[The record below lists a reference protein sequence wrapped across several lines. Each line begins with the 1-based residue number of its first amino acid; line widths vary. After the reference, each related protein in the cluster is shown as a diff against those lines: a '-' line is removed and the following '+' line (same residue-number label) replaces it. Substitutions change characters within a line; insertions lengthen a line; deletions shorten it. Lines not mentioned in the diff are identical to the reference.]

1 MPINDV
7 CIIDTNVPLT
17 ANLATSQDETEIDLE
32 CIEACIETI
41 NNVKAEKIRIALD
54 DENEIFSEYMNKL
67 SLSGQP
73 GVGDAFLKWIYD
85 NQWNSK
91 YCDRIPITKEGDS
104 YHEFPMSEAL
114 QNFDRSDRKFVTV
127 ASVHPKKP
135 PIMQATDSKWWGWS
149 DALDEVGISVIFL
162 CESYISSKYAEKMEK

>member
-41 NNVKAEKIRIALD
+41 NNVKDEKIRIALD

-73 GVGDAFLKWIYD
+73 GVGLSLIHIFIMEQPEIHLHPAAQADL
-85 NQWNSK
+85 
-91 YCDRIPITKEGDS
+91 
-104 YHEFPMSEAL
+104 AL
-114 QNFDRSDRKFVTV
+114 SLI
-127 ASVHPKKP
+127 H
-135 PIMQATDSKWWGWS
+135 I
-149 DALDEVGISVIFL
+149 
-162 CESYISSKYAEKMEK
+162 